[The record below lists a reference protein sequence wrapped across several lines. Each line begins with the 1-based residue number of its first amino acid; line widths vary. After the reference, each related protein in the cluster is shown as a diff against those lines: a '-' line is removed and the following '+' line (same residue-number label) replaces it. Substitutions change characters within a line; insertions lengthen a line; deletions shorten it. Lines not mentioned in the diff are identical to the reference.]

1 MNPLPSSSS
10 PPGAPH
16 SATSILPPRRTDSG
30 KSGKSPWG
38 WIITLVVLVGI
49 GYGAWRIWGRPKTG
63 STEAGNPAGAPA
75 AGGTNRGP
83 IAVPVIL
90 GKVQEKDVPIY
101 ADGLGTVQAF
111 TTATVR
117 ARVEGLLLKVGFQEG
132 QDVKEGDVLAEIDPE
147 PFRIAVAQADAKR
160 AEDDAQ
166 LRNAKIDL
174 VRNQGLITNE
184 IVSRQV
190 LDTAQSL
197 VDQLAATVLA
207 DQAAVDNARVQLGYT
222 TVRAPISGRTGLRQ
236 VDAGN
241 MVRSGDSNG
250 LVVITQLKPIAVV
263 FTLPQPTLAEI
274 QRRMKEGELAVLAYD
289 RDNKSLLATG
299 KMAVVDNQIDVTT
312 GTIKLKAVFPNE
324 DLRLWPGQF
333 VNVRLRLTIRS
344 KSAIVPA
351 SVIQRGP
358 EGVFAFVVDENN
370 KASIRLVN
378 VLQMDEGQAL
388 IESGLKPGEQVVVD
402 GQYRLQAGSLVRPIE
417 AGSKGAAGGPSG
429 GQKGKGPS
437 AGGAG
442 ETNRGALR

>member
-1 MNPLPSSSS
+1 MI
-10 PPGAPH
+10 AF
-16 SATSILPPRRTDSG
+16 
-30 KSGKSPWG
+30 
-38 WIITLVVLVGI
+38 LVLLGM
-49 GYGAWRIWGRPKTG
+49 GYGAWTLWGRSKSASSGAGTATG
-63 STEAGNPAGAPA
+63 TPTS
-75 AGGTNRGP
+75 GGTNRGP

-90 GKVQEKDVPIY
+90 GQVQEKDVPIY

-147 PFRIAVAQADAKR
+147 PFRIAVAQAQAKR
-160 AEDDAQ
+160 AQDNAQ
-166 LRNAKIDL
+166 LQNATIDL
-174 VRNQGLITNE
+174 VRNQDLVTNA

-190 LDTAQSL
+190 LDTARSL

-207 DQAAVDNARVQLGYT
+207 DQAAIDNAHVQLGYT
-222 TVRAPISGRTGLRQ
+222 TVRAPISGRTGLRL

-241 MVRSGDSNG
+241 IVRSGDSNG

-274 QRRMKEGELAVLAYD
+274 QRRMSEGELAVLAYD

-312 GTIKLKAVFPNE
+312 GTIKLKAVFSND

-333 VNVRLRLTIRS
+333 VNVRLRLTIRA
-344 KSAIVPA
+344 KSAVVPA

-370 KASIRLVN
+370 TASIRLVN

-388 IESGLKPGEQVVVD
+388 IESGLKPGEKVVVD

-417 AGSKGAAGGPSG
+417 GGGKGTAPGGP
-429 GQKGKGPS
+429 KGKGPTS
-437 AGGAG
+437 GGSG
-442 ETNRGALR
+442 ETNRGVLR